1 MWISKQILVKEF
13 VTGILTCYLTFI
25 SFQLPNLSI
34 SVSVICQTLKSLR
47 LTQALLSIKAEDT
60 TINTT
65 D

>member
-1 MWISKQILVKEF
+1 MQPNIHIIPTTKSQHFGIS
-13 VTGILTCYLTFI
+13 YM
-25 SFQLPNLSI
+25 PN
-34 SVSVICQTLKSLR
+34 TLKSLR